1 MPIEAKVVDA
11 STLKLL
17 ASRERSTA
25 VKTIIEKAKSLT
37 PGKALVVPM
46 LKKHWYATFRAKLK
60 GTELEVRK
68 TADGNIAIIKSAQQK
83 R

>member
-25 VKTIIEKAKSLT
+25 VKMIVEKAKSLA

-60 GTELEVRK
+60 STELEVRK
-68 TADGNIAIIKSAQQK
+68 TADGNIAIIRPATK
-83 R
+83 RS